1 MRILCFGDSFTYGVG
16 MPDHVEHG
24 PNSLYAYPQLL
35 AHNFKTSA
43 LNYAAPGAS
52 NKEIWNII
60 LQTKFSPADAVVI
73 MWSHP
78 SRTCVINTPQED
90 PYTTEKWKIA
100 DNMTGKFWTE
110 HQTALGTWHETEQ
123 AEAYYKHIHNDID
136 AEISTQLYMSH
147 IDLYLR
153 SIGISIIVHAMIPH
167 VGIKRTHWN
176 NLKVLKFFPSDTT
189 PDGHAGIASH
199 VNFAKIVSRQI
210 TKHQIPPKV
219 IQK

>member
-16 MPDHVEHG
+16 MPDYVDQG
-24 PNSLYAYPQLL
+24 PPSLKAYPQLL
-35 AHNFKTSA
+35 AEHFKTSG
-43 LNYAAPGAS
+43 LNYSSPGAS

-90 PYTTEKWKIA
+90 PYITEKWRIA
-100 DNMTGKFWTE
+100 DHISGKFWTE
-110 HQTALGTWHETEQ
+110 HQTSIGLWKENEKSK
-123 AEAYYKHIHNDID
+123 AYYEHIHTDID
-136 AEISTQLYMSH
+136 AEVSTQLYMSH

-153 SIGISIIVHAMIPH
+153 SVGISIIVHSMIPWQS
-167 VGIKRTHWN
+167 IKRTFWN
-176 NLKVLKFFPSDTT
+176 DLQVLKFVPSDRTE
-189 PDGHAGIASH
+189 DGHAGIESH
-199 VNFAKIVSRQI
+199 KKFAKAVERQI
-210 TKHQIPPKV
+210 SKQQMPPKV